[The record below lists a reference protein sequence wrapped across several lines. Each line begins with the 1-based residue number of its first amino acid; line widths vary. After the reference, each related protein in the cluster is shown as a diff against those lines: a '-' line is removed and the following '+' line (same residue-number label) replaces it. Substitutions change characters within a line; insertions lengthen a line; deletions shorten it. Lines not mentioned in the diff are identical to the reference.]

1 LLLFFF
7 EPRLF
12 PLLNHVNRFQ
22 RLLLFVGWGRG
33 AGGGITCC
41 GGLLL
46 VVVLPCLLLLLA
58 CSASSLP
65 VLLLP
70 KLLLPPPLL
79 LGPVAPVLL
88 LSLAALHT

>member
-1 LLLFFF
+1 LLLFFL
-7 EPRLF
+7 PRLF
-12 PLLNHVNRFQ
+12 PLLNHVNGFQ

-33 AGGGITCC
+33 AGGGVTCC

-46 VVVLPCLLLLLA
+46 VVVLPCLLLLA